1 MNSGQAN
8 KNLLASFQK
17 IKLGTQAE
25 ADKIKKNFFGTH
37 LRILGVSGSM
47 RSAAD
52 SAAENSNSEWLLDKA
67 LDEAKIMGAE
77 TRKIPLREFR
87 IEPCKACYSTCN
99 AQCHFKCDCYPEGP
113 QGDDMTNKLYDMV
126 TWADAI
132 IFATPVN
139 NFKISSLMALFIDR
153 LISMDGS
160 LAPADPENPKDKKI
174 NTDHTKFI
182 ESNAEGKFGS
192 GFLKRFTGK
201 VAGIITT
208 GHEEGASM
216 AISQLFMTLNHY
228 GMLFPP
234 FSNMYAI
241 NTVCEGTYK
250 DKPVVN
256 SAAYEKE
263 ARMVAN
269 NVVTAARLAKSKKDY
284 WWKYDDSAN

>member
-17 IKLGTQAE
+17 RKLEAQAE
-25 ADKIKKNFFGTH
+25 ADTIKKNFFGPH

-99 AQCHFKCDCYPEGP
+99 AQCHFKCDCYPQGP

-160 LAPADPENPKDKKI
+160 LAAAAPENPKDKKI

-269 NVVTAARLAKSKKDY
+269 NVITASRLAKSKKDY